1 MAAWSPQ
8 GVAGNVRSPWRRDS
22 LHRRARRTLDK
33 KRRGAVTR
41 DPHRCDQALRNRT
54 TLFFRSTDACRSIS
68 PPEHTSTTTRPLH
81 FQGPPHRQTDTN
93 LLMNL
98 RANPSEAQGG
108 ICHCVP
114 YNEGD
119 NSGER
124 GKKASRDRA
133 RRAHHGHSAQQRLGV
148 GAPFA
153 PSPFRL
159 PLGRPTRGTTDTRRA
174 SRKLR
179 LLPSASTH
187 TSCHGGHTSRRQ
199 PGVGPQER
207 RPSSRPRSSRPPRS
221 RAMLRSP

>member
-1 MAAWSPQ
+1 
-8 GVAGNVRSPWRRDS
+8 
-22 LHRRARRTLDK
+22 
-33 KRRGAVTR
+33 
-41 DPHRCDQALRNRT
+41 
-54 TLFFRSTDACRSIS
+54 
-68 PPEHTSTTTRPLH
+68 
-81 FQGPPHRQTDTN
+81 
-93 LLMNL
+93 MNL

-187 TSCHGGHTSRRQ
+187 TSCHGSHTSRRQ
-199 PGVGPQER
+199 PEVDPQRAETEQQAPLSPSTPKLR
-207 RPSSRPRSSRPPRS
+207 RTALPPPLPPHDMTLTTLSLPRWKQCYDLGNCYVPGNIKSWK
-221 RAMLRSP
+221 

>member
-1 MAAWSPQ
+1 
-8 GVAGNVRSPWRRDS
+8 
-22 LHRRARRTLDK
+22 
-33 KRRGAVTR
+33 
-41 DPHRCDQALRNRT
+41 
-54 TLFFRSTDACRSIS
+54 
-68 PPEHTSTTTRPLH
+68 
-81 FQGPPHRQTDTN
+81 
-93 LLMNL
+93 MNL

-187 TSCHGGHTSRRQ
+187 TSCHGSHTSRRQ
-199 PGVGPQER
+199 PGVGPQRAATEQQTQKPPTTSKPGHAAQPLTLPPHDMTLTTLSYFNR
-207 RPSSRPRSSRPPRS
+207 KRCYDLGNCYAPGNIRPWK
-221 RAMLRSP
+221 